1 MNIKFE
7 EEKEEMKKKLEEQ
20 NEKINMLNN
29 ELKIQKD
36 AISSQKKGMEIFK
49 FRYANPIELELI
61 KDK

>member
-1 MNIKFE
+1 
-7 EEKEEMKKKLEEQ
+7 
-20 NEKINMLNN
+20 MLNN